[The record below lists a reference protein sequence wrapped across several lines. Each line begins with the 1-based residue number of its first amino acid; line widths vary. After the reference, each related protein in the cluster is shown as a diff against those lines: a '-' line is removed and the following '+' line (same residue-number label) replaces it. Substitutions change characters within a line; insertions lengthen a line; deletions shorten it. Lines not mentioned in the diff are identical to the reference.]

1 MIKSYKGGVHVI
13 NKQKILIVDD
23 SLMICQRVKSVLS
36 VLPATIYD
44 VHTGKD
50 ALDMIVKIHPDLII
64 LDIILPDI
72 EGFDLIYKI
81 KEIDES
87 HANIVFLT
95 ARDQN
100 LDVIKGLS
108 SGAYDYIKKPFVDE
122 EFLTRIQNQ
131 LLIKK
136 QRDELC
142 AQNEILKSNME
153 KLNYIAYRDSLTG
166 LYNRRFVTENL
177 PKELAEK
184 ENEATNHYFVL
195 TDIDNFKIINDTFGH
210 DAGDKVLICFAEILN
225 SFKVKHRAIRWGGEE
240 FLIILFN
247 LTLQQAKQIVE
258 EIREEIESFEFVHKQ
273 NTFHC
278 TMTFGLYP
286 YNPALEIDENVHC
299 ADLALYQG
307 KSHGKNCCVWY
318 HDEK

>member
-142 AQNEILKSNME
+142 AQIE
-153 KLNYIAYRDSLTG
+153 
-166 LYNRRFVTENL
+166 LYCL
-177 PKELAEK
+177 
-184 ENEATNHYFVL
+184 
-195 TDIDNFKIINDTFGH
+195 
-210 DAGDKVLICFAEILN
+210 
-225 SFKVKHRAIRWGGEE
+225 S
-240 FLIILFN
+240 
-247 LTLQQAKQIVE
+247 
-258 EIREEIESFEFVHKQ
+258 
-273 NTFHC
+273 
-278 TMTFGLYP
+278 
-286 YNPALEIDENVHC
+286 
-299 ADLALYQG
+299 
-307 KSHGKNCCVWY
+307 
-318 HDEK
+318 